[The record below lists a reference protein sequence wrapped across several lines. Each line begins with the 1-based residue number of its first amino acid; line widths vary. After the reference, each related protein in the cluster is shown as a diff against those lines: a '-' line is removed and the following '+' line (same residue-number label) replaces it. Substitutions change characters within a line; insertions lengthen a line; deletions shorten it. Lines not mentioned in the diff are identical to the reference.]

1 MCKRYSIGTYLR
13 VNALQDNAQPFFF
26 PETITVGHFLYRE
39 VVVFLYMPEPI
50 EHDKKVIADQTGNP
64 RE

>member
-1 MCKRYSIGTYLR
+1 MHSLSFFLKLLLSAIFSI
-13 VNALQDNAQPFFF
+13 
-26 PETITVGHFLYRE
+26 RE